1 MFLPYNSLFR
11 ILIWEFYDFHP
22 RGSSIKLSQYSREG
36 WSIKVEV
43 FPKPSERKVQINLC
57 NGILNRSKD
66 SKSLLAA
73 QQRNSRI
80 ADLKAS
86 EAKTQLEGK
95 QRQEY
100 WSDPGE
106 VKVPQRLW
114 QSTQYNE

>member
-1 MFLPYNSLFR
+1 M
-11 ILIWEFYDFHP
+11 
-22 RGSSIKLSQYSREG
+22 
-36 WSIKVEV
+36 
-43 FPKPSERKVQINLC
+43 QINLW

-100 WSDPGE
+100 
-106 VKVPQRLW
+106 
-114 QSTQYNE
+114 